1 MLRTHAHALATTSA
15 VASTRARRPR
25 AFGTRP
31 ATPLAFLSSPAQVV
45 SDVATAV
52 LKTPLVLKRYTA
64 VRCDVDLAF
73 DGALTGKVN
82 GVKIRGE
89 RWSSPRELTCESIS
103 FDVGACELDIGAALS
118 MQGIKLVREAKGCA
132 TLVFDSRDFGN
143 FLAHPLFLAS
153 SRLVGVGGSK
163 FTFDKSTARVS
174 ADGCL
179 EYTGTWARD
188 GVTRAIRM
196 FPGENGSGAASLR
209 VQSQTPNDDALERAL
224 EVFFTTLV
232 IDLEGTELLYR
243 DMTIDRTRE
252 RVRFNLD
259 VTVKRFPSPNLQF

>member
-1 MLRTHAHALATTSA
+1 MLRAHTNALATTSA
-15 VASTRARRPR
+15 ATAYRPTRPR
-25 AFGTRP
+25 RRDRHP
-31 ATPLAFLSSPAQVV
+31 ALAFLSSPAQVI
-45 SDVATAV
+45 SEVATAV

-73 DGALTGKVN
+73 DGAITGKVN

-89 RWSSPRELTCESIS
+89 RWSSPRDLTCESIS
-103 FDVGACELDIGAALS
+103 FDVGECELDIGAALS
-118 MQGIKLVREAKGCA
+118 MQGIKLVRAAQGTA
-132 TLVFDSRDFGN
+132 SLVFDSRDFGN

-153 SRLVGVGGSK
+153 AERVGVGGST
-163 FTFDKSTARVS
+163 FAFDKSTARVS

-179 EYTGTWARD
+179 EYTGTWKKD
-188 GVTRAIRM
+188 GATRAVKM
-196 FPGENGSGAASLR
+196 FPGDASTGALR
-209 VQSQTPNDDALERAL
+209 VKSQTPNDDALERAL
-224 EVFFTTLV
+224 EVFFTTLI

-243 DMTIDRTRE
+243 NMTIDPTRG